1 MGELSEETFA
11 DWWHPSDVIEHYH
24 QQRELDPRS
33 LVADM
38 LADGLLRAGAQR
50 FILNGRDHGLAFI
63 PRELWPLAAG
73 SEVWSEGRFRFMHV
87 RAKGDIT
94 VSAYNVKIDP
104 ELQAVPAPAARK
116 GPAKPPAPKEA
127 RRGGRPA
134 GTNGE
139 PIARITMRL
148 LAMPPVEIVSY
159 KVESLAS
166 DLIAE
171 YRALGLN
178 PPHEDNAK
186 RDASGILRALRERGG
201 S

>member
-11 DWWHPSDVIEHYH
+11 EWWHPCDIIEHYH

-38 LADGLLRAGAQR
+38 LADGLLRAGAQP
-50 FILNGRDHGLAFI
+50 FILNGRDHGLALI
-63 PRELWPLAAG
+63 PREIWPLAAG
-73 SEVWSEGRFRFMHV
+73 SEVWLEARFRFMHL

-104 ELQAVPAPAARK
+104 ELQAVPAPAATK
-116 GPAKPPAPKEA
+116 APAKPLASKEV

-139 PIARITMRL
+139 PIARVTMRL
-148 LAMPPVEIVSY
+148 LAMSPAEIGSY
-159 KVESLAS
+159 KVEALTS

-186 RDASGILRALRERGG
+186 RDASGILRALRERGE